1 MKDHLLSYLFFTFL
15 KLGATAFGGYMSL
28 VAIVQ
33 KQVVE
38 IDKRLKEEDLLD
50 AVSLTAMLPGPMAV
64 NVIAYVGYRLRGIPG
79 ALLATL
85 GIILPSL
92 LLVIGLSWGY
102 FKYGHIP
109 AVKNIFMGI
118 TPAVTALIV
127 SVSAGM
133 ARKGMDSTAQW
144 VIGILS
150 ALSLIFIG
158 GFACTFC
165 LIVAS
170 GIAGYFLFRDSTR
183 GEMNAGGDKINKKLL
198 IRSGSLLILSLC
210 ALIWGGQAQGVP
222 LYAQVLSTF
231 SGISLTLFGGGYVVI
246 PALHELFVDNLGWLS
261 SAELADGIA
270 IGQITPGPIFITAA
284 FIGYK
289 VSGISGALLATI
301 GMFGPPALL
310 TVFLSQLVEW
320 INRSTALKA
329 AMKGIR
335 TAVIGI
341 IFASGVTIG
350 QTIDWSVI
358 SSILF
363 ISVLFMS
370 YKYNVS
376 PVFLILGSGIAGFL
390 FFKSI

>member
-1 MKDHLLSYLFFTFL
+1 MKNHLLFYIFLTFL

-33 KQVVE
+33 KQLVE

-50 AVSLTAMLPGPMAV
+50 AVSLTSMLPGPVAV
-64 NVIAYVGYRLRGIPG
+64 NVIAYVGYRMKGIGG
-79 ALLATL
+79 ALMAFL
-85 GIILPSL
+85 GIIIPSL

-102 FKYGHIP
+102 FTYGNVP

-127 SVSAGM
+127 TVAVGM
-133 ARKGMDSTAQW
+133 ARKGMKSVPQW
-144 VIGILS
+144 TIGIVA
-150 ALSLIFIG
+150 ALLLAFVG
-158 GFACTFC
+158 GFALTFG

-170 GIAGYFLFRDSTR
+170 GVAGYFLFRHSVQAD
-183 GEMNAGGDKINKKLL
+183 NASDRMPIGRTQWMVSGGVLL
-198 IRSGSLLILSLC
+198 LLLC
-210 ALIWGGQAQGVP
+210 LLVWGGRRWDAP
-222 LYAQVLSTF
+222 LEIQLLTTF

-246 PALHELFVDNLGWLS
+246 PALHELFVDNLQWLS
-261 SAELADGIA
+261 SPEFADGIA

-289 VSGISGALLATI
+289 VAGVTGALLATA
-301 GMFGPPALL
+301 GMFTPPAVL
-310 TVFLSQLVEW
+310 TVVLSRFVDE
-320 INRSTALKA
+320 INRSVALKA

-335 TAVIGI
+335 AAVIGM

-350 QTIDWSVI
+350 QTIDWSAVTAVLFVGV
-358 SSILF
+358 LF
-363 ISVLFMS
+363 IS

-376 PVFLILGSGIAGFL
+376 PVYLILGSGVAGFL
-390 FFKSI
+390 LL